1 MAEAGKE
8 DGGKDGQ
15 RENGKDEGV
24 EKKPAGQEGGVRAD
38 PAPPPPAP
46 PAYVSLDGQAGM
58 FPSPPPPAT
67 EPEKEG
73 TGEGRALMDQI
84 TRGVKVPAR

>member
-8 DGGKDGQ
+8 DGGKGGQ
-15 RENGKDEGV
+15 RENGKDEGA
-24 EKKPAGQEGGVRAD
+24 EKKPAGHEGGEKAD
-38 PAPPPPAP
+38 PPPPPPAP
-46 PAYVSLDGQAGM
+46 PAYVSLDGQASM

-67 EPEKEG
+67 EPEREG